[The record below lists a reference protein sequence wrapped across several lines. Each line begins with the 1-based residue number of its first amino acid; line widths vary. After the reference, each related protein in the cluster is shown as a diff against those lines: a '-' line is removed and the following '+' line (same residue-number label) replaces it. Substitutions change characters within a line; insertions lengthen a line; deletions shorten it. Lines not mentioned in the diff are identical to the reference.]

1 MQNETNKKSINRI
14 SVLCITAMLAA
25 IVIVMTAYILHIP
38 ASIVI
43 KILITLSFK
52 SNGKML
58 RRRNVVAALA
68 AIPITVIGYYF
79 AEVILFGN
87 WKTPLV
93 SMPFNAIQAF
103 ASFAVFLL
111 IAAAL
116 DKMGIRT
123 MMKRFLY
130 R

>member
-1 MQNETNKKSINRI
+1 MLPQPYALAVGAIGAG
-14 SVLCITAMLAA
+14 VADLLTAPIWA
-25 IVIVMTAYILHIP
+25 P

-58 RRRNVVAALA
+58 RRRNVTAALV

-130 R
+130 RQ